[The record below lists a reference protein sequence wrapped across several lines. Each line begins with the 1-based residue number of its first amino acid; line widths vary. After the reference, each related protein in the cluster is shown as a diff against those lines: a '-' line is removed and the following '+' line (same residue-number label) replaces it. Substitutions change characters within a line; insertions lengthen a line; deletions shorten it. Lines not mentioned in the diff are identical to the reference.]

1 MWMAGALGEDKE
13 VFDLLFGKNLGLL
26 ACHRMIQINAARIL
40 NQSSTMQRRSSLSK
54 MNKLLNL
61 YENLISSVD
70 VGAHMAMSSICHES
84 RDQCRQQFAIDM
96 IESAKFQAIAV

>member
-40 NQSSTMQRRSSLSK
+40 NQSSYNATEIIVI
-54 MNKLLNL
+54 
-61 YENLISSVD
+61 ENEQTHELCVKTSSVRLN
-70 VGAHMAMSSICHES
+70 SY
-84 RDQCRQQFAIDM
+84 
-96 IESAKFQAIAV
+96 QAICYQQDAAPVPC